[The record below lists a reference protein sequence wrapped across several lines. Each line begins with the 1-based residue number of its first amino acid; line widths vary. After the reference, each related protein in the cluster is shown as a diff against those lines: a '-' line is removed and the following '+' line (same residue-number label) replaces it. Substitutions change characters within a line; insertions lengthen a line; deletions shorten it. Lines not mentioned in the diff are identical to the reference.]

1 MANTKKGVKTDK
13 RLTRGDIERLVGDF
27 KANLENQFTHHST
40 MSVKAQ
46 GAMEIMPQ
54 IVDVFLKELENG
66 EESKK

>member
-1 MANTKKGVKTDK
+1 MANTKNSVNTDK
-13 RLTRGDIERLVGDF
+13 KLTRDDIERLVGDF
-27 KANLENQFTHHST
+27 KTNLENQFTHHQT

-54 IVDVFLKELENG
+54 IVDVFLKELGDG

>member
-1 MANTKKGVKTDK
+1 MANTKNSVNTDK
-13 RLTRGDIERLVGDF
+13 KLTRDDIERLVGEF

-54 IVDVFLKELENG
+54 IVDVFLKELGDG